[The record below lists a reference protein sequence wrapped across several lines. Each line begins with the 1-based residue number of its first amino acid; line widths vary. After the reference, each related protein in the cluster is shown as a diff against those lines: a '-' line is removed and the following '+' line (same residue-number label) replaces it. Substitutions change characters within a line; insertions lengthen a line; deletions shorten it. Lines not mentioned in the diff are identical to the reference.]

1 MKCKYVFGVALALIV
16 ASCLV
21 QGSQADLKSDFHEF
35 LALVPRNRI
44 GYIAARHFIM
54 DEQFRVALKYLRSS
68 QFAQTWRRIRNTGE
82 FLDLVGYLQTHNVS
96 LPALQDVTAAIDKL
110 PNQLR
115 AFRIPSKVPV
125 TVMMQRNL
133 VSFMREVM
141 QSMPRA
147 RFSGL
152 MARKVSE
159 GGDFAR
165 LYGAVKQ
172 EEFKQLVAKAKTS
185 PNLAPSWRELRR
197 NNIEIND
204 FIQLAYEILS
214 WGP

>member
-1 MKCKYVFGVALALIV
+1 MKCKYVFVITLAVI
-16 ASCLV
+16 AICFV
-21 QGSQADLKSDFHEF
+21 QGSQADLKADFREF
-35 LALVPRNRI
+35 LALMPRNRI
-44 GYIAARHFIM
+44 GNLAARHYIL

-68 QFAQTWRRIRNTGE
+68 QFAQTWRRIRNTAE

-96 LPALQDVTAAIDKL
+96 LAALQDVTAVIDKL

-141 QSMPRA
+141 QSLPRA

-152 MARKVSE
+152 MARKVTE

-165 LYGAVKQ
+165 LYTAVRQ
-172 EEFKQLVAKAKTS
+172 EEFKQLLDKAKTS
-185 PNLAPSWRELRR
+185 PNLAVYWREMRR
-197 NNIEIND
+197 HYIEIND
-204 FIQLAYEILS
+204 FIQMAFEVIS

>member
-1 MKCKYVFGVALALIV
+1 MKCKYVFVVAIAVI
-16 ASCLV
+16 AICLV
-21 QGSQADLKSDFHEF
+21 PSAQADLKSDFREF

-54 DEQFRVALKYLRSS
+54 DEQFRTALKYLRSS
-68 QFAQTWRRIRNTGE
+68 QFGQTWRRVRNTPE

-96 LPALQDVTAAIDKL
+96 LAALQDVTAAIDRL

-115 AFRIPSKVPV
+115 SFRIPSKVPV

-141 QSMPRA
+141 QSLPRA

-152 MARKVSE
+152 MARKVTE

-165 LYGAVKQ
+165 LYNAVRQ
-172 EEFKQLVAKAKTS
+172 EEFKQLLDKAKTS
-185 PNLAPSWRELRR
+185 TNLAASWRELRR
-197 NNIEIND
+197 NYIEIND
-204 FIQLAYEILS
+204 FIQLAYDVIS